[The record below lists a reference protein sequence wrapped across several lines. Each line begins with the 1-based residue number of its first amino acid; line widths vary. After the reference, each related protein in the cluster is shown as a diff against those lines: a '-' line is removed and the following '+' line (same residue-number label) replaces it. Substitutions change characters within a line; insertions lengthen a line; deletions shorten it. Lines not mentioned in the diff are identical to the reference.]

1 MSLFKKQFRIRKK
14 EDEIEPQE
22 VFLDALV
29 KKSKEP
35 LAQFEVPLQS
45 RGPIILGLLALFV
58 FLLIFIRLLELQ
70 IFSHQE
76 FQALATKNQ
85 FFYKSIQSQRG
96 IIYDRSFT
104 PLVLNKPSFD
114 LMCDTQTLK
123 TNQRIIQDLT
133 LIFNIQKDKLL
144 ARLNEAQKEEFL
156 VKENLEYQ
164 ELIRFEGLSEKFPG
178 CHIERTEK
186 REYLDSLVFAHVLGY
201 WRKNGPNEGL
211 EQFYDEILKSQP
223 GKVAIER
230 DAKGNVISEKV
241 EEFPKPGKSLVLWL
255 SLIHI

>member
-144 ARLNEAQKEEFL
+144 ARLNEAQK
-156 VKENLEYQ
+156 
-164 ELIRFEGLSEKFPG
+164 
-178 CHIERTEK
+178 
-186 REYLDSLVFAHVLGY
+186 YLDSLVFAHVLGY

-255 SLIHI
+255 DKDLQKTLYEALIQIQGEFWQW

>member
-1 MSLFKKQFRIRKK
+1 MFLFKKQFRIRKK
-14 EDEIEPQE
+14 GEEIEPQE

-29 KKSKEP
+29 KKDRES
-35 LAQFEVPLQS
+35 LAQFETPLKN
-45 RGPIILGLLALFV
+45 RGPIVLGLLALFI
-58 FLLIFIRLLELQ
+58 FLLIFIRLLQLQ

-85 FFYKSIQSQRG
+85 FFYKSTQSQRG
-96 IIYDRSFT
+96 IIYDRNFT
-104 PLVLNKPSFD
+104 PLVFNKPSFN
-114 LMCDTQTLK
+114 LICDTQILK

-133 LIFNIQKDKLL
+133 LIFDIQKDKLL
-144 ARLNEAQKEEFL
+144 SRLDEAQKGEFL

-178 CHIERTEK
+178 CHIERTEE
-186 REYLDSLVFAHVLGY
+186 REYPDGLVFAHVLGY
-201 WRKNGPNEGL
+201 WRENGPDAGL

-230 DAKGNVISEKV
+230 DAKGNVISEQRK
-241 EEFPKPGKSLVLWL
+241 
-255 SLIHI
+255 